1 MMPPPTAAPAVSV
14 VIPARNAAA
23 TLDAALDSL
32 HAQTMPDWEAIV
44 VDNGSTD
51 GTATVAHTHAA
62 RDPRVRLLRAEAGGA
77 SAARNAALAIARGR
91 HLLFLDADDWIA
103 PTHLER
109 LLGLLAA
116 APAATAAY
124 WSHMKRTGV
133 ARHGCGEAKGCA
145 TRSPHSLQRS
155 SACRSWSGH
164 SSRHQMSPILPPGE

>member
-62 RDPRVRLLRAEAGGA
+62 RDPRVRFLRAEAGGA
-77 SAARNAALAIARGR
+77 ARHATPP
-91 HLLFLDADDWIA
+91 W
-103 PTHLER
+103 PS
-109 LLGLLAA
+109 
-116 APAATAAY
+116 PVAATCCS
-124 WSHMKRTGV
+124 WTPTTG
-133 ARHGCGEAKGCA
+133 
-145 TRSPHSLQRS
+145 SPRRIS
-155 SACRSWSGH
+155 SACLDCWRP
-164 SSRHQMSPILPPGE
+164 RRRPLPPIGAT